1 MTDTADD
8 LLDELEQLENASAD
22 MQEEVEKASEK
33 NKALEAT
40 GNADHLDAAALS
52 LEAARTAQLA
62 AEQSQSAAEAAIKI
76 SHEQKAQVIELSD
89 SNVAW
94 RQSLRVASNDL
105 KTAKNAITIM
115 MSVSVTVSVISV
127 GVMGWLY
134 YSLSKKHEN
143 LKNDVLDIITTEN
156 TLFNK
161 NLNLKVDQL
170 SSLIEA
176 LAADIQ
182 RLNVPRTKA
191 ASAETEPKL
200 PEAPTDT
207 KQDATPAE
215 TAEAPSAKPKEA
227 LAVSQPKADATTIT
241 ALAISDDM
249 MKDVQ
254 KDLKQYASER
264 AEQYASIQTL
274 LQKIQDVQA
283 KIQAST
289 LYKTSQSSVAPV
301 EVTSMGLTESQV
313 KKLNGISW
321 SVSEQRKLLKKIQ
334 ATLESEMKASSSKSK
349 SSPSNTGALKNID
362 ISLKQLSKQISE
374 LKSQQDHI
382 QKKVQDLETVTQ
394 ELASRPNPYSY
405 RAPELN
411 IKE

>member
-1 MTDTADD
+1 MSDTDD
-8 LLDELEQLENASAD
+8 LLDELEQLENASAE

-33 NKALEAT
+33 NKALEAS
-40 GNADHLDAAALS
+40 GEADHLDAAALS
-52 LEAARTAQLA
+52 LEAAKTAQLA

-76 SHEQKAQVIELSD
+76 SHEQKAQIIELSD

-94 RQSLRVASNDL
+94 RQSLRAASNDL

-115 MSVSVTVSVISV
+115 MSVSIAVSVISV
-127 GVMGWLY
+127 GIMSWLY
-134 YSLSKKHEN
+134 YSLSKKHDA
-143 LKNDVLDIITTEN
+143 LKGDVLDIITTEN

-182 RLNVPRTKA
+182 RLNIPRTDG
-191 ASAETEPKL
+191 ASIPASKPA
-200 PEAPTDT
+200 PEAPTNADMKPEAEAT
-207 KQDATPAE
+207 QESVTNEVSQETQTTTTEPKTVSEAATPASG
-215 TAEAPSAKPKEA
+215 AMMEA
-227 LAVSQPKADATTIT
+227 
-241 ALAISDDM
+241 
-249 MKDVQ
+249 VQ
-254 KDLKQYASER
+254 KDLKHYADERAQQYAG
-264 AEQYASIQTL
+264 IQAL

-283 KIQAST
+283 KIEASA
-289 LYKTSQSSVAPV
+289 LHKTTQSAVAPV

-334 ATLESEMKASSSKSK
+334 ATLDAQMKASSSKTKGTSD
-349 SSPSNTGALKNID
+349 TGALKNID
-362 ISLKQLSKQISE
+362 SSLKQLSKQVTE

>member
-1 MTDTADD
+1 MSDTDD
-8 LLDELEQLENASAD
+8 LLDELEQLENASAE

-33 NKALEAT
+33 NKALEAS
-40 GNADHLDAAALS
+40 GEADHLDAAALS
-52 LEAARTAQLA
+52 LEAAKTAQLA

-76 SHEQKAQVIELSD
+76 SHEQKAQIIELSD

-94 RQSLRVASNDL
+94 RQSLRAASNDL

-115 MSVSVTVSVISV
+115 MSVSIAVSVISV
-127 GVMGWLY
+127 GIMSWLY
-134 YSLSKKHEN
+134 YSLSKKHDA
-143 LKNDVLDIITTEN
+143 LKGDVLDIITTEN

-182 RLNVPRTKA
+182 RLNIPRTDG
-191 ASAETEPKL
+191 ASISASKPA
-200 PEAPTDT
+200 PEAPTNADM
-207 KQDATPAE
+207 KPEATPE
-215 TAEAPSAKPKEA
+215 SVTNE
-227 LAVSQPKADATTIT
+227 VSQETQTATTEPKT
-241 ALAISDDM
+241 VSESVTPASGAM
-249 MKDVQ
+249 MKAVQ
-254 KDLKQYASER
+254 KDLKHYADERAQQYAG
-264 AEQYASIQTL
+264 IQAL

-283 KIQAST
+283 KIEAST
-289 LYKTSQSSVAPV
+289 LHKTTQSAVAPV

-334 ATLESEMKASSSKSK
+334 ATLDAQMKASSSKTKGTSD
-349 SSPSNTGALKNID
+349 TGALKNID
-362 ISLKQLSKQISE
+362 SSLKQLSKQVKE

>member
-1 MTDTADD
+1 MSDTADD

-33 NKALEAT
+33 NKALEAS

-94 RQSLRVASNDL
+94 RQSLRAASNDL

-134 YSLSKKHEN
+134 YSLNKKHEN

-182 RLNVPRTKA
+182 RLNIPRSEGTSADLPKQTETSVDAKKEA
-191 ASAETEPKL
+191 APAES
-200 PEAPTDT
+200 PEAS
-207 KQDATPAE
+207 
-215 TAEAPSAKPKEA
+215 SAKPEA
-227 LAVSQPKADATTIT
+227 ELAVSEPKADPT
-241 ALAISDDM
+241 AMAPAISGDM
-249 MKDVQ
+249 VKDVQ

-289 LYKTSQSSVAPV
+289 LHKTSPSTVAPV
-301 EVTSMGLTESQV
+301 KVTAMGLTESQV

-334 ATLESEMKASSSKSK
+334 ATLESQMKANSSKSK
-349 SSPSNTGALKNID
+349 SNLSNNTGALKNID
-362 ISLKQLSKQISE
+362 SSLKQLSKQVTE

-405 RAPELN
+405 HAPELN

>member
-1 MTDTADD
+1 MSDTDD
-8 LLDELEQLENASAD
+8 LLDELEQLENASAE

-33 NKALEAT
+33 NKALEAS
-40 GNADHLDAAALS
+40 GEADHLDAAALS
-52 LEAARTAQLA
+52 LEAAKTAQLA

-76 SHEQKAQVIELSD
+76 SHEQKAQIIELSD

-94 RQSLRVASNDL
+94 RQSLRAASNDL

-115 MSVSVTVSVISV
+115 MSVSIAVSVISV
-127 GVMGWLY
+127 GIMSWLY
-134 YSLSKKHEN
+134 YSLSKKHDA
-143 LKNDVLDIITTEN
+143 LKGDVLDIITTEN

-182 RLNVPRTKA
+182 RLNIPRTDGASISASKPA
-191 ASAETEPKL
+191 PEASAN
-200 PEAPTDT
+200 TDT
-207 KQDATPAE
+207 KPEATQESVTNEVSQETQTATKEPKTVSESVTPASG
-215 TAEAPSAKPKEA
+215 A
-227 LAVSQPKADATTIT
+227 
-241 ALAISDDM
+241 M
-249 MKDVQ
+249 MKAVQ
-254 KDLKQYASER
+254 KDLKHYADERAQQYAG
-264 AEQYASIQTL
+264 IQAL

-283 KIQAST
+283 KIEAST
-289 LYKTSQSSVAPV
+289 LHKTTQSAVAPV

-334 ATLESEMKASSSKSK
+334 ATLDAQMKASSSKTKGTSD
-349 SSPSNTGALKNID
+349 TGALKNID
-362 ISLKQLSKQISE
+362 SSLKQLSKQVTE

>member
-1 MTDTADD
+1 MSDTDD
-8 LLDELEQLENASAD
+8 LLDELEQLENASAE

-33 NKALEAT
+33 NKALEAS
-40 GNADHLDAAALS
+40 GEADHLDAAALS
-52 LEAARTAQLA
+52 LEAAKTAQLA

-76 SHEQKAQVIELSD
+76 SHEQKAQIIELSD

-94 RQSLRVASNDL
+94 RQSLRAASNDL

-115 MSVSVTVSVISV
+115 MSVSIAVSVISV
-127 GVMGWLY
+127 GIMSWLY
-134 YSLSKKHEN
+134 YSLSKKHDA
-143 LKNDVLDIITTEN
+143 LKGDVLDIITTEN

-182 RLNVPRTKA
+182 RLNIPRTDG
-191 ASAETEPKL
+191 ASISASKPA
-200 PEAPTDT
+200 PEAPTNADMKPEAEAT
-207 KQDATPAE
+207 QESVTNEVSQETQTATTEPKAVSESVTPASG
-215 TAEAPSAKPKEA
+215 AMIEA
-227 LAVSQPKADATTIT
+227 
-241 ALAISDDM
+241 
-249 MKDVQ
+249 VQ
-254 KDLKQYASER
+254 KDLKHYADERAQQYAG
-264 AEQYASIQTL
+264 IQAL

-283 KIQAST
+283 KIEAST
-289 LYKTSQSSVAPV
+289 LHKTTQSAVAPV

-334 ATLESEMKASSSKSK
+334 ATLDAQMKVSSSKTKGTSD
-349 SSPSNTGALKNID
+349 TGALKNID
-362 ISLKQLSKQISE
+362 SSLKQLSKQVTE

>member
-1 MTDTADD
+1 MSDTDD
-8 LLDELEQLENASAD
+8 LLDELEQLENASAE

-33 NKALEAT
+33 NKALEAS
-40 GNADHLDAAALS
+40 GEADHLDAAALS
-52 LEAARTAQLA
+52 LEAAKTAQLA

-76 SHEQKAQVIELSD
+76 SHEQKAQIIELSD

-94 RQSLRVASNDL
+94 RQSLRAASNDL

-115 MSVSVTVSVISV
+115 MSVSIAVSVISV
-127 GVMGWLY
+127 GIMSWLY
-134 YSLSKKHEN
+134 YSLSKKYDA
-143 LKNDVLDIITTEN
+143 LKGDVLDIITTEN

-182 RLNVPRTKA
+182 RLNIPRTDGDSIS
-191 ASAETEPKL
+191 ASKPAPEASTNTDTKPEATPESVTNEVSQENQTTTTEPKAVS
-200 PEAPTDT
+200 EA
-207 KQDATPAE
+207 ATPASG
-215 TAEAPSAKPKEA
+215 AVMEA
-227 LAVSQPKADATTIT
+227 
-241 ALAISDDM
+241 
-249 MKDVQ
+249 VQ
-254 KDLKQYASER
+254 KDLKHYADERAQQYAG
-264 AEQYASIQTL
+264 IQAL

-283 KIQAST
+283 KIEAST
-289 LYKTSQSSVAPV
+289 LHKTTQSAVAPV

-334 ATLESEMKASSSKSK
+334 ATLDAQMKVSSSKTKGTSD
-349 SSPSNTGALKNID
+349 TGALKNID
-362 ISLKQLSKQISE
+362 SSLKQLSKQVTE

>member
-1 MTDTADD
+1 
-8 LLDELEQLENASAD
+8 
-22 MQEEVEKASEK
+22 
-33 NKALEAT
+33 
-40 GNADHLDAAALS
+40 
-52 LEAARTAQLA
+52 
-62 AEQSQSAAEAAIKI
+62 
-76 SHEQKAQVIELSD
+76 
-89 SNVAW
+89 
-94 RQSLRVASNDL
+94 
-105 KTAKNAITIM
+105 M
-115 MSVSVTVSVISV
+115 MSVSIAVSVISV
-127 GVMGWLY
+127 GIMSWLY
-134 YSLSKKHEN
+134 YSLSKKYDA
-143 LKNDVLDIITTEN
+143 LKGDVLDIITTEN

-182 RLNVPRTKA
+182 RLNIPRTDGDSIS
-191 ASAETEPKL
+191 ASKPAPEASTNTDTKPEATPESVTNEVSQENQTTTTEPKAVS
-200 PEAPTDT
+200 EA
-207 KQDATPAE
+207 ATPASG
-215 TAEAPSAKPKEA
+215 AMMEA
-227 LAVSQPKADATTIT
+227 
-241 ALAISDDM
+241 
-249 MKDVQ
+249 VQ
-254 KDLKQYASER
+254 KDLKHYADERAQQYAG
-264 AEQYASIQTL
+264 IQAL

-283 KIQAST
+283 KIEAST
-289 LYKTSQSSVAPV
+289 LHKTTQSAVAPV

-334 ATLESEMKASSSKSK
+334 ATLDAQMKASSSKTKGTSD
-349 SSPSNTGALKNID
+349 TGALKNID
-362 ISLKQLSKQISE
+362 SSLKQLSKQVTE